1 MLQSV
6 IQVKIVYYALLS
18 PTHYARFMQL
28 SMLRP
33 TPLCTG
39 IGGDLTQNVSNSP
52 PLNYYPMSNPYP
64 LLCEGIIV
72 IIIITKITSD
82 DHTRAYEQVLE
93 LTHAQVKSH
102 TPGA

>member
-1 MLQSV
+1 
-6 IQVKIVYYALLS
+6 
-18 PTHYARFMQL
+18 MQL

-33 TPLCTG
+33 PPPPCTG
-39 IGGDLTQNVSNSP
+39 IGGDRWGFDTQNVSNSP
-52 PLNYYPMSNPYP
+52 PLNYYPMSNPHP

-93 LTHAQVKSH
+93 ITHAQVKSP

>member
-1 MLQSV
+1 MVMAHKNYTLMH
-6 IQVKIVYYALLS
+6 
-18 PTHYARFMQL
+18 P

-33 TPLCTG
+33 TPPCSG

-52 PLNYYPMSNPYP
+52 LLNYYPMSNPHP
-64 LLCEGIIV
+64 MLCEGIIV

-82 DHTRAYEQVLE
+82 DHTHAYAQVLE
-93 LTHAQVKSH
+93 LTHAQVKSP